1 MLFVLFLRQN
11 VPMTERVYALVWNKF
26 EHLSKE
32 EMTSKRQVSG
42 LIRVIIA
49 GASDRA
55 VASGRRRSHSAAKAC
70 DC

>member
-26 EHLSKE
+26 EYLSKE

-42 LIRVIIA
+42 LIRVIVA
-49 GASDRA
+49 GASP
-55 VASGRRRSHSAAKAC
+55 SGGVGQAKITFC
-70 DC
+70 S